1 MQKGISNTWL
11 GIGALVVLV
20 LIVGMYVVGI
30 TNGEVK
36 LDNDVRAQFANI
48 ETQYQRRFDLIP
60 NLVNTVQGVAGFE
73 QETLTELTRLRSQWQ
88 TAPTSDAKVQA
99 ANQLESTISKLLL
112 ITENYPQLQATQSFQ
127 DLMVQLEGTENR
139 ISVERTRYNDK
150 AREYNTYIKVFPN
163 SIFLGGKTEKPYFQ
177 AAAGAENPPVVPTDF
192 TP

>member
-1 MQKGISNTWL
+1 MQKGISNMWIGL
-11 GIGALVVLV
+11 GALVVIV
-20 LIVGMYVVGI
+20 LILGMYVVGI

-36 LDNDVRAQFANI
+36 LDNDVKAQFANI

-88 TAPTSDAKVQA
+88 TAPTQNEKVAA

-112 ITENYPQLQATQSFQ
+112 VTENYPQLQATEAFR

-150 AREYNTYIKVFPN
+150 AREYNTYIKLFPN
-163 SIFLGGKTEKPYFQ
+163 SIFVGGKAEKPFFESTP
-177 AAAGAENPPVVPTDF
+177 GAENPPSVPTDF
-192 TP
+192 TN

>member
-1 MQKGISNTWL
+1 MQKGISNTWI
-11 GIGALVVLV
+11 GVGALIVLV
-20 LIVGMYVVGI
+20 LLVGMYVVGI
-30 TNGEVK
+30 INTEVK
-36 LDNDVRAQFANI
+36 LDNEVRAQFANI

-88 TAPTSDAKVQA
+88 TASSNEAKVET
-99 ANQLESTISKLLL
+99 ANELESTISKLLL
-112 ITENYPQLQATQSFQ
+112 ITENYPELRATEAFR

-150 AREYNTYIKVFPN
+150 AREYNTYIRLFPN
-163 SIFLGGKTEKPYFQ
+163 TIFLGAKSEKPYFE
-177 AAAGAENPPVVPTDF
+177 ATAGAENPPSVPTDF